1 MNMSHSL
8 LFDYYS
14 SLKETGYLLNN
25 SIVQGYREMGGIELS
40 KRKPIAVLIWILFWL
55 SIIAKQTT
63 PELSGLKQQSV
74 ASFTNLQIGRS
85 SAGSP
90 HFCCMWYQW
99 GSSKEVEGSASR
111 MDHPKVWEVRLA
123 VILSPGGTLH
133 REAWLHSKV
142 AAFQWGVSQGTGSG
156 SC

>member
-63 PELSGLKQQSV
+63 PELRV
-74 ASFTNLQIGRS
+74 
-85 SAGSP
+85 
-90 HFCCMWYQW
+90 
-99 GSSKEVEGSASR
+99 
-111 MDHPKVWEVRLA
+111 
-123 VILSPGGTLH
+123 
-133 REAWLHSKV
+133 
-142 AAFQWGVSQGTGSG
+142 
-156 SC
+156 